1 MIIVIRSLLLL
12 LSLIILFIIGF
23 QKAFLYTYIH
33 TCVSVIIFGYV
44 RIQNTY
50 IHILSTYIQ
59 RVYVRVYNKKLI
71 VLHNCTYLHK

>member
-1 MIIVIRSLLLL
+1 MIIVIRSLL

-50 IHILSTYIQ
+50 IHTYTKYIHTKSVCKSVQ
-59 RVYVRVYNKKLI
+59 QQTNR
-71 VLHNCTYLHK
+71 TP